1 MKNVIGGSLDMRR
14 LRLGSILVAAVI
26 AAACGSTGGGGTPA
40 NSYAGKTIK
49 LGAILSITG
58 AGGVYGPSSREGM
71 DLAVEQ
77 INKSGGVSGAMI
89 DLTTRD
95 DASTQS
101 QSAQVAQTMIQSD
114 QDLALLGPTL
124 SNSAVAVHP
133 LAENQH
139 IPILAVST
147 TGINIVPNCNFP
159 STVACRYVFRD
170 SLGEETAIPDNIK
183 SYTTDAHPATG
194 VLLVARDDKFSSDG
208 GKIVEATVSQYGIN
222 LLKTIGFNK
231 AELDLSPYVTQA
243 VQLKPD
249 VIFITSLG
257 GIPAKIMIEARK
269 QGWQGQFLGGNGF
282 NTATVSKNAGAAG
295 LGARSAS
302 AWYLGNS
309 FPSNSDF
316 VTAYRAKYANA
327 DGTPK
332 NPDQFA
338 AQGYTAIKVLADAAR
353 RANLTFSDLPGDRDK
368 LRAAMETVNIQSPLG
383 PFQFT
388 SQHDVKQ
395 TVWII
400 KMDGAGGFTLVHE
413 IKAS

>member
-1 MKNVIGGSLDMRR
+1 V
-14 LRLGSILVAAVI
+14 LVAAII
-26 AAACGSTGGGGTPA
+26 AAACGSTGGGGGTSG

-49 LGAILSITG
+49 LGAVLSITG
-58 AGGVYGPSSREGM
+58 AGGVYGPQSRDGM
-71 DLAVEQ
+71 NLAVDQ
-77 INKSGGVSGAMI
+77 INKAGGVNGAQI
-89 DLTTRD
+89 SLTVSD
-95 DASTQS
+95 DASLQT

-133 LAENQH
+133 LAENQK

-170 SLGEETAIPDNIK
+170 SLGEETAIPDNIQ
-183 SYTTDAHPATG
+183 SYANDAHPGTG
-194 VLLVARDDKFSSDG
+194 VLLVAQDDKFSSDG
-208 GKIVEATVSQYGIN
+208 GKIVEATVAKYNIN
-222 LLKTIGFNK
+222 LLKTIKFNK
-231 AELDLSPYVTQA
+231 AEADLSPYVTTA
-243 VQLKPD
+243 VGLHPD

-295 LGARSAS
+295 MGARSAS

-309 FPSNSDF
+309 FPSNADF
-316 VTAYRAKYANA
+316 VTAFKTAYSH
-327 DGTPK
+327 D
-332 NPDQFA
+332 PDQFA
-338 AQGYTAIKVLADAAR
+338 AQGYTAIKILADAAR
-353 RANLTFSDLPGDRDK
+353 RANLTFTDLPGDRDK

-388 SQHDVKQ
+388 SAHDVKQ
-395 TVWII
+395 TVWVI
-400 KMDGAGGFTLVHE
+400 KMDGSGGFTLVHE

>member
-1 MKNVIGGSLDMRR
+1 MSR
-14 LRLGSILVAAVI
+14 LRVVSVLVATVI
-26 AAACGSTGGGGTPA
+26 AAACGSTSEIGTSA

-58 AGGVYGPSSREGM
+58 AGDANGPSSREGM
-71 DLAVEQ
+71 ELAVEQ
-77 INKSGGVSGAMI
+77 INKAGGVNSATI
-89 DLTTRD
+89 NLTVRD
-95 DASTQS
+95 DNSTQS

-133 LAENQH
+133 LAERQH

-147 TGINIVPNCNFP
+147 TGLNIVPNCNFP
-159 STVACRYVFRD
+159 SMVVCRYVFRD
-170 SLGEETAIPDNIK
+170 SLGEDTAIPDNIK
-183 SYTTDAHPATG
+183 SYAADAHPATG
-194 VLLVARDDKFSSDG
+194 VLLVARDDKLSSDG
-208 GKIVEATVSQYGIN
+208 AKIVEATVGRYGIN

-231 AELDLSPYVTQA
+231 TELDPSPYVTQA
-243 VQLKPD
+243 VQLNPD
-249 VIFITSLG
+249 VIFISSLG
-257 GIPAKIMIEARK
+257 GIAAEIMIEARK
-269 QGWQGQFLGGNGF
+269 QRWQVQFLGGNGF
-282 NTATVSKNAGAAG
+282 STATVSKHAGAAG
-295 LGARSAS
+295 TDARSAS

-309 FPSNSDF
+309 FQSNSDF
-316 VTAYRAKYANA
+316 VTAYKAKYANQ

-338 AQGYTAIKVLADAAR
+338 AQGYTAIKILADAAR
-353 RANLTFSDLPGDRDK
+353 RANLTFSDLAGDRDR
-368 LRAAMETVNIQSPLG
+368 LRTSMETVNIQSPLG

-388 SQHDVKQ
+388 SAHDVKQ

-400 KMDGAGGFTLVHE
+400 KMDGRGGFNLIHE